1 MNTEIPTMFAL
12 ALLSVG
18 MWTFRVAVA
27 ARGLKLVCAAIA
39 AAEAVVFALT
49 FSHLVADLGSPARLV
64 SYAAG
69 VAAGTA
75 VGLAVND
82 RTTRGHTELHLVA
95 QGDRADLVGCFRH
108 RGWPATSTIASGPNG
123 PVTAMWLTVSDAELS
138 DVTNLVQEWAP
149 EAFWTLRR
157 LHKVTLSSAES
168 DRVESGRGDD
178 AGEHVLLGEQ
188 SGLLSTG
195 RVR

>member
-1 MNTEIPTMFAL
+1 MNAEIPMMFAL

-27 ARGLKLVCAAIA
+27 ARGLKLACAAIA

-49 FSHLVADLGSPARLV
+49 FSHLVTDLGSPARLL

-82 RTTRGHTELHLVA
+82 RTTRGYTELHLVA
-95 QGDRADLVGCFRH
+95 DGDRADLVECFRY
-108 RGWPATSTIASGPNG
+108 RGWPATSTIASGLNG
-123 PVTAMWLTVSDAELS
+123 PVTAMWLTVSDTDIRE
-138 DVTNLVQEWAP
+138 VTNLVHEWAP

-157 LHKVTLSSAES
+157 LHKVTLNPTRS
-168 DRVESGRGDD
+168 DD
-178 AGEHVLLGEQ
+178 GEPVSNCADLACTEP
-188 SGLLSTG
+188 S
-195 RVR
+195 